1 MVTST
6 LASAVPEFIRYSQ
19 TSGPPEPTNH
29 MSELGCEQVP
39 SPMPDESACSAS
51 KPSAI
56 WPVADTA
63 VPPPPFPPGGVP
75 MVAEP
80 GPETVTGAVEAVF
93 VFGPFL
99 LVEVV
104 LPGVGVVPA
113 VGVVFGA
120 DLPLA
125 ALPLGGLAVAG
136 AVGAAGTELTVTEP
150 AAVVPAEAVPAEAA
164 PVALAVPAD
173 EGAAD
178 CEGTAIIEMSGAP
191 PPGAPGGP
199 PLVPDVP

>member
-19 TSGPPEPTNH
+19 TSGSPEPTNH
-29 MSELGCEQVP
+29 MSELGCEQVTR
-39 SPMPDESACSAS
+39 PMPDESACSAS

-63 VPPPPFPPGGVP
+63 VPPPLPPGAVTV
-75 MVAEP
+75 VAAP
-80 GPETVTGAVEAVF
+80 GTETVTGAVEAVF
-93 VFGPFL
+93 VFDPFL
-99 LVEVV
+99 LAEVV

-113 VGVVFGA
+113 VGVVFEA

-136 AVGAAGTELTVTEP
+136 AVGAAGTELTVAEP
-150 AAVVPAEAVPAEAA
+150 AAVAPAEAVPPEAVPPEAVLPEAVPAGAA

-178 CEGTAIIEMSGAP
+178 
-191 PPGAPGGP
+191 
-199 PLVPDVP
+199 